1 MPLKSEVHPYQIH
14 PSDYQRCCHYRRTS
28 IMDDSKPKCQR
39 TAWHNGHKKW
49 CQVLRCTVGPW
60 GSRDIR
66 KSLQVIAGFE
76 TSKISGMA
84 KDVESRVREAQRQFP
99 AFKDQLVL
107 MLDMTVYPPE
117 VHVLPVHKLEQFPGD
132 DPIWPEIAI
141 EIRQQ
146 SDSPPKGYMFS
157 VVKVHL
163 GKSKFTLFSPS
174 TAFRMAFVGQ
184 YFSDNEASVD
194 IDDSKVLGD

>member
-1 MPLKSEVHPYQIH
+1 MPKDRLAQWTQEVVSSSKVH
-14 PSDYQRCCHYRRTS
+14 RC
-28 IMDDSKPKCQR
+28 
-39 TAWHNGHKKW
+39 
-49 CQVLRCTVGPW
+49 
-60 GSRDIR
+60 
-66 KSLQVIAGFE
+66 
-76 TSKISGMA
+76 KISGMA

-174 TAFRMAFVGQ
+174 TALLFFGQ
-184 YFSDNEASVD
+184 
-194 IDDSKVLGD
+194 